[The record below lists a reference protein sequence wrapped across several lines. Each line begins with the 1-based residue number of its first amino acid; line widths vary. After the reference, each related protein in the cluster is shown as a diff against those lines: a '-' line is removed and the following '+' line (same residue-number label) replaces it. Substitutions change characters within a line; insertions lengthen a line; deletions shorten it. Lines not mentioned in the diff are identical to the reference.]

1 MKVIINKI
9 VVNNYNSDR
18 KIKIDKQDL
27 LKPNRAFNEAKNAF
41 RKEIAKDVIDELDK
55 MAKDALSKIKFND

>member
-9 VVNNYNSDR
+9 VVKNYNSDR

-27 LKPNRAFNEAKNAF
+27 IKPNRSFNAEKNAF
-41 RKEIAKDVIDELDK
+41 KKEIAKEVINELDK
-55 MAKDALSKIKFND
+55 MAKDALSKIKFED